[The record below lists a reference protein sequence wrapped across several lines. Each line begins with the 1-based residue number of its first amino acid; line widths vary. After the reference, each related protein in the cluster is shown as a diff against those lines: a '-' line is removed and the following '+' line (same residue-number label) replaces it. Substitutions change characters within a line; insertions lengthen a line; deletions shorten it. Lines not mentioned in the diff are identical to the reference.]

1 MLYFLYCSKIL
12 LIYHILLWVIQLSRI
27 DIYVAFSQNTL
38 RANVTPLHYLDNSRD
53 KSRKTRIFQR
63 ASYLSHIQINFK
75 DKNETAGERYSY
87 YYRVKGWAKHY
98 IRLSSIQALR
108 SQWTQSHTLVKR
120 KRICRTFPIYW
131 NLKICHL
138 I

>member
-1 MLYFLYCSKIL
+1 M
-12 LIYHILLWVIQLSRI
+12 IQLSRI

-75 DKNETAGERYSY
+75 DKNELPGKGTLTTIELEAGPSTIYDY
-87 YYRVKGWAKHY
+87 LQYKH
-98 IRLSSIQALR
+98 
-108 SQWTQSHTLVKR
+108 
-120 KRICRTFPIYW
+120 
-131 NLKICHL
+131 
-138 I
+138 